1 MACALAPILHLPVA
15 NGQMTMGNILGCV
28 LMAAITFPVAFF
40 VARGCLR
47 GFIRVI
53 TGGGHRD
60 VL

>member
-1 MACALAPILHLPVA
+1 ME
-15 NGQMTMGNILGCV
+15 NILSCV

-47 GFIRVI
+47 GVLRVI
-53 TGGGHRD
+53 TGGEHRD

>member
-1 MACALAPILHLPVA
+1 LALFLHRDFALGEA
-15 NGQMTMGNILGCV
+15 IMQNILGCV

>member
-1 MACALAPILHLPVA
+1 LALFLHRDLA
-15 NGQMTMGNILGCV
+15 LREAIMQNILGCV